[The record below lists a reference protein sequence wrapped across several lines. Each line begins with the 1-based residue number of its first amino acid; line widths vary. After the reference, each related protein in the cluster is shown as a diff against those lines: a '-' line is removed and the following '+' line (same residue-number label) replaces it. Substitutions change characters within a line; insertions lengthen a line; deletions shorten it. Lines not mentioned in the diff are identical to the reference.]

1 MFLLK
6 PCITHS
12 CRWTEAEKEDNDFCI
27 DGTTYTDEDGMTYCN
42 TKSENEEAMV
52 EVQFVEEECER

>member
-6 PCITHS
+6 PYRMHS
-12 CRWTEAEKEDNDFCI
+12 FRWTEAEKDDNDFCN
-27 DGTTYTDEDGMTYCN
+27 DGATYTDEDGITYWN